1 MAITRGRLADIQT
14 VPSTAGS
21 LYSNPASTK
30 TFIKGV
36 TLFNSNTT
44 AETVKL
50 YVVPDSGGSVG
61 TAAVTNQ
68 VLEVSLA
75 SLETFIFEFPDDG
88 AVLQDTNDSLQGVTT
103 TASKVTVMVHGV
115 KDA

>member
-14 VPSTAGS
+14 VPSSAGS
-21 LYSNPASTK
+21 LYSNAASTK

-50 YVVPDSGGSVG
+50 YNVPDSSGSVG
-61 TAAVTNQ
+61 TAGVTNQ

-75 SLETFIFEFPDDG
+75 SLETFVFEWPDDG
-88 AVLQDTNDSLQGVTT
+88 LTLQDTNDSLQGVTT
-103 TASKVTVMVHGV
+103 TASKVTIMIHGV